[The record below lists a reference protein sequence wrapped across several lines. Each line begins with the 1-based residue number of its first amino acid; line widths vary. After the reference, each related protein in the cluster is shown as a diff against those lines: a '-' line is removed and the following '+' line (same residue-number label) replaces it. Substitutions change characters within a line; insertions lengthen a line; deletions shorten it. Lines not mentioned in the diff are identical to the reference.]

1 MNSNA
6 YMKES
11 ELECEGCPHRL
22 ERLVGNLK
30 CGLKQGEFHG
40 NKMCLTAHPVTGLYW
55 INHKVRTLSRES
67 RREGNS

>member
-1 MNSNA
+1 MNSND

-11 ELECEGCPHRL
+11 ELECEGCPHKL

-30 CGLKQGEFHG
+30 CGLKQGMFHG
-40 NKMCLTAHPVTGLYW
+40 RKMCLAANTNVGLYW

-67 RREGNS
+67 RREGKS